1 MAGSVVE
8 TSVIEA
14 HTLTRIYPLG
24 NGGVV
29 GIRDIDLDIRQGEM
43 AVIKGNSGSGK
54 STLLALIGGLDRP
67 SSGRLVV
74 KGRDLATATP
84 AELTEYRR
92 TTVGMIFQ
100 AFNLL
105 PTLTALE
112 NTCLPALLAGSPYE
126 ATRERAL
133 THLKDLG
140 IEALGDRYPS
150 QLSGGEMQ
158 RTAIARALINNPS
171 ILLADEPTGNLDSQ
185 NGEIVM
191 RLLADL
197 NQRQGRTVI
206 VATHSTLA
214 DPYATRHITLR
225 DGMIAQRTLCNT

>member
-1 MAGSVVE
+1 MSR
-8 TSVIEA
+8 SDDPCVIEA
-14 HTLTRIYPLG
+14 HALTRIYPLE
-24 NGGVV
+24 NGGAV
-29 GIRDIDLDIRQGEM
+29 GIRDIDLYIRNGEM

-67 SSGRLVV
+67 SRGRIVV
-74 KGRDLATATP
+74 GGRDLTTASA
-84 AELTEYRR
+84 AELTAYRR
-92 TTVGMIFQ
+92 TTVGMVFQ

-112 NTCLPALLAGSPYE
+112 NVCLPALLAGMAYE
-126 ATRERAL
+126 TTRESAL
-133 THLKDLG
+133 NHLRELG
-140 IEALGDRYPS
+140 IEKLADRYPA

-158 RTAIARALINNPS
+158 RSAIARALINNPS
-171 ILLADEPTGNLDSQ
+171 IVLADEPTGNLDSR

-206 VATHSTLA
+206 VATHSALA
-214 DPYATRHITLR
+214 DPYATVQITLR
-225 DGMIAQRTLCNT
+225 DGMIAQRTPCNG